1 VLNGLTGTGK
11 LVSNSGFPT
20 PLLLVAA
27 FVVKSAARDEQRF
40 WGSNGV
46 DRVAISCKMSC
57 KISHLFDFAALHAI
71 TRNSDLLFAQLAR
84 ST

>member
-1 VLNGLTGTGK
+1 MLNGLTETWE

-27 FVVKSAARDEQRF
+27 FVVKSVARDEQRF

-46 DRVAISCKMSC
+46 DRVAVSCKLSSYIGC
-57 KISHLFDFAALHAI
+57 IKSV
-71 TRNSDLLFAQLAR
+71 R
-84 ST
+84 SQ

>member
-1 VLNGLTGTGK
+1 MCE

-46 DRVAISCKMSC
+46 DRVAVSCNISCKMSC
-57 KISHLFDFAALHAI
+57 KMSLNDFAALHAI

>member
-1 VLNGLTGTGK
+1 MLNGLTGACE

-46 DRVAISCKMSC
+46 DRVAVSQLDS
-57 KISHLFDFAALHAI
+57 SAALHAI